1 MKNKK
6 YDLFSCTIYFISFVF
21 GTLFL
26 FLLFRKLKLKIR
38 IPFCPKQNATLLWHD
53 SVQLFL
59 ERRLAYLHILDFL
72 NNYPILKRKIKKNRE
87 HTGINLFPFLSTLL
101 SKMFHG
107 IQYSCRFKLINV
119 NTEQPWKNNKKS
131 RCTKQHCY

>member
-72 NNYPILKRKIKKNRE
+72 NNYPILKRKINKKSWAHRDQLISFFVNAFEQNVSWR
-87 HTGINLFPFLSTLL
+87 
-101 SKMFHG
+101 
-107 IQYSCRFKLINV
+107 INV

-131 RCTKQHCY
+131 RCTKQHYYWTVCIF